1 MNNIP
6 EYTEAQDD
14 RDFQEYM
21 AGGKVDPEKVKWL
34 DEFREALRELG
45 FDEWSVEDVID
56 DRTLTLRFDLDPMD
70 FAESL
75 RFCPECEWTGVVE
88 ELHKGRR
95 CPNCGEKI

>member
-21 AGGKVDPEKVKWL
+21 AGGEIDSEKAKWL
-34 DEFREALRELG
+34 DDFREALRELG
-45 FDEWSVEDVID
+45 FDEWSAEDVIN
-56 DRTLTLRFDLDPMD
+56 TLTLRFDLDPMD

-75 RFCPECEWTGVVE
+75 RFCAICEWTGVVE
-88 ELHKGRR
+88 ELHKGC

>member
-6 EYTEAQDD
+6 EYTEAQND
-14 RDFQEYM
+14 RAFREYM
-21 AGGKVDPEKVKWL
+21 AGGEIDLKKAKWL

-56 DRTLTLRFDLDPMD
+56 APTLALRFDLDPMD

-75 RFCPECEWTGVVE
+75 RFCAICEWTGVVDD
-88 ELHKGRR
+88 LKKGGC
-95 CPNCGEKI
+95 CPDCGERI